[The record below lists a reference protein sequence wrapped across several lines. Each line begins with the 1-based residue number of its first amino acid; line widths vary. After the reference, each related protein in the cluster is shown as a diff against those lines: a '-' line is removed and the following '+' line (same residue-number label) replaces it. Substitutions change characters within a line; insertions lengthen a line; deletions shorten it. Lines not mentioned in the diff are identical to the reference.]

1 MQRRVNL
8 FFGEGLMDVLRLPLE
23 ELGKLSFKNLLHYET
38 LKHACKS
45 SIYKTKWAGFDVENI
60 ASYEEFSKLPYTTT
74 KQVRQAI
81 YEQPIDQILCG
92 KPLHWFSTT
101 GTTGLS
107 KWLPYGRRDIEF
119 FMLIR
124 DRLYNM
130 LPTDGDLR
138 LVTVTAPPPY
148 IEDGLAV
155 LNALRGME
163 KKNTLQGSTISLT
176 QTDDE
181 EIFNFAFD
189 TKPNIMLAFPSLAA
203 RLAEIIE
210 ESAPSAVKKQFSEHK
225 TPKNLPLYLIT
236 RFKKVHPK
244 DLSKF
249 RWGLFGGEPL
259 DPYREV
265 LTKMYGIE
273 PFEMYTFTEFMP
285 PAVEC
290 KMHKGMHLWL
300 DICLAEIIPEEELEK
315 ERADSTYVPK
325 AIPLWNAKT
334 GQRGEYVLTTF
345 GEALPLVRYR
355 FGDLIEIVGMEPCGC
370 GITHPRIKVPRR
382 ADVSVVSLG
391 AIRFPF
397 KQLEEKVLAKTSQGQ
412 AKRWQ
417 LEIRREGH
425 RPHLTIRLEPNSE
438 MGNHTHLT
446 EEIARRVHEIDV
458 IKTGLDNKI
467 LAQPSVIVE
476 ALLGRGK
483 QATSAGSIIFEGE

>member
-1 MQRRVNL
+1 
-8 FFGEGLMDVLRLPLE
+8 MDVLRLSLE
-23 ELGKLSFKNLLHYET
+23 ELAQLSFNNLMHFKT
-38 LKHACKS
+38 LQRASKS
-45 SIYKTKWAGFDVENI
+45 SIYKTKWANINVEEI
-60 ASYEEFSKLPYTTT
+60 KTYEDFSQLPYVTS
-74 KQVRQAI
+74 QEVRQAL
-81 YEQPIDQILCG
+81 YEQPIDEILCG
-92 KPLHWFSTT
+92 KPVHWFSTT

-107 KWLPYGRRDIEF
+107 KWLPYGRRDVEF

-124 DRLYNM
+124 DRMYNM

-138 LVTVTAPPPY
+138 LATVTAPPPY
-148 IEDGLAV
+148 IEDGLAI

-163 KKNTLQGSTISLT
+163 KKNTLQGITIALT

-181 EIFNFAFD
+181 EIFNFTFD

-210 ESAPSAVKKQFSEHK
+210 ETAPTVIKKQFSEQK
-225 TPKNLPLYLIT
+225 SFKNLLLYLVT

-265 LTKMYGIE
+265 LTRMYGLE
-273 PFEMYTFTEFMP
+273 PYEMYTFTEFMP

-290 KMHKGMHLWL
+290 RMHQGMHLWL
-300 DICLAEIIPEEELEK
+300 DISLPEIIPEDEMEK
-315 ERADSTYVPK
+315 EHKDSSYVPK
-325 AIPLWNAKT
+325 AIPLWKAKK
-334 GQRGEYVLTTF
+334 GQKGEYVLTTF

-355 FGDLIEIVGMEPCGC
+355 FGDLIQVISTEPCGC
-370 GITHPRIKVPRR
+370 GYTHPRVKVPRR
-382 ADVSVVSLG
+382 ADISVVSLG

-397 KQLEEKVLAKTSQGQ
+397 KQLEEKVLSKTKHGQ
-412 AKRWQ
+412 AQRWQ

-425 RPHLTIRLEPNSE
+425 RPHLTIRLEPNQEIS
-438 MGNHTHLT
+438 NHQMFT
-446 EEIARRVHEIDV
+446 EAISRKIQEIEV

-467 LAQPSVIVE
+467 LAQPNVIVE
-476 ALLGRGK
+476 GLMGRGK
-483 QATSAGSIIFEGE
+483 QATCAGSIVFEGE

>member
-1 MQRRVNL
+1 
-8 FFGEGLMDVLRLPLE
+8 MDVLQLPLE
-23 ELGKLSFKNLLHYET
+23 ELAQLSLNNLFHYKT
-38 LKHACKS
+38 LQRASTS
-45 SIYKTKWAGFDVENI
+45 SIYKQKWADINVEQI
-60 ASYEEFSKLPYTTT
+60 KTYEDFATLPYITS
-74 KQVRQAI
+74 KEVRQAI
-81 YEQPIDQILCG
+81 YEQPIDQLLCG
-92 KPLHWFSTT
+92 TPVHWFSTT

-107 KWLPYGRRDIEF
+107 KWLPYGRRDLET

-124 DRLYNM
+124 DRMYNM
-130 LPTDGDLR
+130 LPTDGELR

-148 IEDGLAV
+148 IEDGLAI

-163 KKNTLQGSTISLT
+163 NKNNLQGITIALT

-181 EIFNFAFD
+181 EVFNFTFD
-189 TKPNIMLAFPSLAA
+189 SKPNIMLAFPSLAA

-210 ESAPSAVKKQFSEHK
+210 ESAPGAMKKQFSEHK
-225 TPKNLPLYLIT
+225 TPKNLLLYLIT
-236 RFKKVHPK
+236 RFKKIHPK

-259 DPYREV
+259 EPYREV
-265 LTKMYGIE
+265 LTRMYGLDPYEI
-273 PFEMYTFTEFMP
+273 YCFTEFMP

-300 DICLAEIIPEEELEK
+300 DICLPEIIPEEELEK
-315 ERADSTYVPK
+315 ERNDSTYAPK
-325 AIPLWNAKT
+325 AMPLWKAKN

-370 GITHPRIKVPRR
+370 GFTHPRIKVPRR
-382 ADVSVVSLG
+382 ADLSVISLG

-397 KQLEEKVLAKTSQGQ
+397 KQLEEKVLSKTSYGQ

-425 RPHLTIRLEPNSE
+425 RPHLAIRLELNTEISNPK
-438 MGNHTHLT
+438 LFT
-446 EEIARRVHEIDV
+446 EEISRRVKEIDV

-467 LAQPSVIVE
+467 LAEPSVAVE
-476 ALLGRGK
+476 ELLKRGK
-483 QATSAGSIIFEGE
+483 QATIAGSVIFEGE

>member
-1 MQRRVNL
+1 
-8 FFGEGLMDVLRLPLE
+8 MDALHLPLE
-23 ELGKLSFKNLLHYET
+23 ELGKLSFNNLLHYKT
-38 LKHACKS
+38 LQRASTS
-45 SIYKTKWAGFDVENI
+45 SIYKTKWAGFNVEKI

-74 KQVRQAI
+74 KEVRQAI

-92 KPLHWFSTT
+92 KPVHWFSTT

-107 KWLPYGRRDIEF
+107 KWLPYGRRDLEF
-119 FMLIR
+119 FMQIR
-124 DRLYNM
+124 DRMYNM

-148 IEDGLAV
+148 IEDGLAI
-155 LNALRGME
+155 LNDLRGME
-163 KKNTLQGSTISLT
+163 KKNTLQGITIALT
-176 QTDDE
+176 QTDDQ
-181 EIFNFAFD
+181 EIFNFTFD
-189 TKPNIMLAFPSLAA
+189 TKPNVMLAFPSLAA

-210 ESAPSAVKKQFSEHK
+210 ESAPEAMKKQFNEHK
-225 TPKNLPLYLIT
+225 TAKNLLFYLIT
-236 RFKKVHPK
+236 RVKKVHPK

-273 PFEMYTFTEFMP
+273 PYEIYTFTEFMP

-290 KMHKGMHLWL
+290 KMHQGMHLWL

-315 ERADSTYVPK
+315 ERADSSYVPK
-325 AIPLWNAKT
+325 AMPLWKAKT

-355 FGDLIEIVGMEPCGC
+355 FGDLIEVVGIEPCGC
-370 GITHPRIKVPRR
+370 GYTHPRIKVPRR

-397 KQLEEKVLAKTSQGQ
+397 KQLEEKALTKTSHGQ

-417 LEIRREGH
+417 LEIKRDGH
-425 RPHLTIRLEPNSE
+425 RPHLTIRLEPNDEIGSQK
-438 MGNHTHLT
+438 LFT
-446 EEIARRVHEIDV
+446 EEIAQKVQEIDV

-476 ALLGRGK
+476 ALLCRGK
-483 QATSAGSIIFEGE
+483 QATQAGSIIFEGE

>member
-1 MQRRVNL
+1 
-8 FFGEGLMDVLRLPLE
+8 MDVLRLPLE
-23 ELGKLSFKNLLHYET
+23 ELGKLSFYNLLHHKT
-38 LKHACKS
+38 LERASRS
-45 SIYKTKWAGFDVENI
+45 SIYKTKWAGLDVETI
-60 ASYEEFSKLPYTTT
+60 VSYEEFSKLPYTTT
-74 KQVRQAI
+74 KEVRQAI
-81 YEQPIDQILCG
+81 YEQPIDKILCG

-107 KWLPYGRRDIEF
+107 KWLPYGRRDLEA
-119 FMLIR
+119 FMLVR
-124 DRLYNM
+124 DRMYNM

-148 IEDGLAV
+148 IEDGLAI
-155 LNALRGME
+155 LNAMRGME
-163 KKNTLQGSTISLT
+163 KENNLQGITIALT

-181 EIFNFAFD
+181 EIFNFTFD
-189 TKPNIMLAFPSLAA
+189 TKPNVMLAFPSLAA

-210 ESAPSAVKKQFSEHK
+210 ETAPGAMKKQFSEHK
-225 TPKNLPLYLIT
+225 KIKNLLLYLIT
-236 RFKKVHPK
+236 RVKKVHPK

-265 LTKMYGIE
+265 LTRMYSIE
-273 PFEMYTFTEFMP
+273 PYEMYTFTEFMP

-290 KMHKGMHLWL
+290 RMHKGMHLWL
-300 DICLAEIIPEEELEK
+300 DICLPEIILEEELEK
-315 ERADSTYVPK
+315 ERADATYVPK
-325 AIPLWNAKT
+325 AMPLWKTKT

-382 ADVSVVSLG
+382 SDVSVVSLG

-397 KQLEEKVLAKTSQGQ
+397 KQLEEKALSKTSHGQ

-417 LEIRREGH
+417 LEIKREGH
-425 RPHLTIRLEPNSE
+425 RPHIIIRLEPNQEIRS
-438 MGNHTHLT
+438 HQLFT
-446 EEIARRVHEIDV
+446 EEIARRVKEIDV

-467 LAQPSVIVE
+467 LAQPKVIVE
-476 ALLGRGK
+476 GLLLKGK
-483 QATSAGSIIFEGE
+483 QATCDGNIIFEGE